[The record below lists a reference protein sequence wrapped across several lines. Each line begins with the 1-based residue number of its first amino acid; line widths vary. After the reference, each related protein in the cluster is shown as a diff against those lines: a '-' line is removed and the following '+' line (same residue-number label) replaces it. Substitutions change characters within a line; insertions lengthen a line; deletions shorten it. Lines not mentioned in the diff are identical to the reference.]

1 MDTDQIEFPPF
12 DVYNADCPTRQVL
25 TLISARWTILVVG
38 ALAQR
43 PHRFGE
49 LRKLV
54 GGISPKSL
62 TKTLRDLENDGM
74 VTREVFAE
82 VPPRTE
88 YALTDFGRTLI
99 EPLAMLRNWSEA
111 NIEQILEAR
120 ERSTAE

>member
-1 MDTDQIEFPPF
+1 METEPIDFPPF

-25 TLISARWTILVVG
+25 SLISARWTILVVG

-49 LRKLV
+49 LRQLV

-62 TKTLRDLENDGM
+62 TKTLRDLEHDGM

-82 VPPRTE
+82 IPPRTVYE
-88 YALTDFGRTLI
+88 LTDFGRTLI
-99 EPLAMLRNWSEA
+99 EPLAMLREWSEA
-111 NIEQILEAR
+111 NIGQILEAR
-120 ERSTAE
+120 AQSTTD